1 MKDTADAKMG
11 MICLVSTTVMV
22 HGCFICSVH
31 HLHQVQRDP
40 VHGPRQGD
48 HVGKVMLG
56 EQRVGKGEWT
66 QDCSNLTILVTHPQM
81 SQPQLGFQFR
91 TALNEEKNGGGAGC
105 CQ

>member
-1 MKDTADAKMG
+1 MLLVCVSEVLEFELKVFMPGHLVGSVLALSLLCFSSVLTINISTANTPSMKDTADAKMG

-48 HVGKVMLG
+48 HVGRG
-56 EQRVGKGEWT
+56 DAW
-66 QDCSNLTILVTHPQM
+66 
-81 SQPQLGFQFR
+81 
-91 TALNEEKNGGGAGC
+91 
-105 CQ
+105 

>member
-1 MKDTADAKMG
+1 
-11 MICLVSTTVMV
+11 
-22 HGCFICSVH
+22 
-31 HLHQVQRDP
+31 
-40 VHGPRQGD
+40 
-48 HVGKVMLG
+48 MLG